1 MDRRTFIGAVAV
13 GIIVAPL
20 SASAQSA
27 TTIRRIGY
35 LTSGTEETPAELQ
48 KAWALP
54 LKEYGW
60 IDGRNLLV
68 ERRYA
73 SGRAELLQPFAE
85 ELVRLKV
92 EIIVTGGTDATVAAK
107 NATTTIAI
115 VFRSAGDPVRAGFV
129 GSLAHPGGNIT
140 GFSVVGPELDAKGI
154 ALLRELLP
162 GLQRVG
168 VLENSTNPY
177 YRAARKELEQAC
189 RSLSIQPI
197 FVEGATAS
205 ELEDAV
211 GEVARRRG
219 QALLIAYEALFYANR
234 VKILRAV
241 VKHALP
247 NNGRPKNSDRGWH
260 VSFLFRKQGGA
271 RRSRRGVYRQDP
283 PRRKTRRS
291 PS

>member
-48 KAWALP
+48 KAWARP

-92 EIIVTGGTDATVAAK
+92 EIIVTGGTD
-107 NATTTIAI
+107 
-115 VFRSAGDPVRAGFV
+115 R
-129 GSLAHPGGNIT
+129 HGG
-140 GFSVVGPELDAKGI
+140 
-154 ALLRELLP
+154 
-162 GLQRVG
+162 
-168 VLENSTNPY
+168 
-177 YRAARKELEQAC
+177 
-189 RSLSIQPI
+189 
-197 FVEGATAS
+197 
-205 ELEDAV
+205 
-211 GEVARRRG
+211 G
-219 QALLIAYEALFYANR
+219 QERHDDDSNR
-234 VKILRAV
+234 I
-241 VKHALP
+241 
-247 NNGRPKNSDRGWH
+247 
-260 VSFLFRKQGGA
+260 
-271 RRSRRGVYRQDP
+271 Y
-283 PRRKTRRS
+283 
-291 PS
+291 